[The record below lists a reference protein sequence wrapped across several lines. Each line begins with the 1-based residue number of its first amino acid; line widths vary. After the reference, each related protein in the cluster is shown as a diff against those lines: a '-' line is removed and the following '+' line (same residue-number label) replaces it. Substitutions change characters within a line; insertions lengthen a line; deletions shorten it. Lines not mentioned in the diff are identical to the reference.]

1 MLDMCVLYG
10 DTILPPLEQLLARL
24 FAAQPKYAD
33 MLTDAFS
40 VTLQALAHVDSQLRA
55 KDGAAPAAAGSE
67 KQQLMRVNC
76 AHSSAPIHHTHY
88 HGANALTHIFIL
100 SERRLHFGTLLHG

>member
-1 MLDMCVLYG
+1 MLYG

-67 KQQLMRVNC
+67 KQQLMRVQLRTLKRP
-76 AHSSAPIHHTHY
+76 HSSYTLPWGKCTHAHIHTLRKTL
-88 HGANALTHIFIL
+88 ALRDIASWLT
-100 SERRLHFGTLLHG
+100 